1 MDTGQPSLARKI
13 GASLEVLTNLLYLAN
28 VNAENRV
35 QSVCYMTLAEEKLA
49 ELVKLIPMPKKR
61 RGEPIALDKQARA
74 VSLHLRDCAPLAQ
87 DQGIGC
93 GG

>member
-49 ELVKLIPMPKKR
+49 ELVKLFQCQR
-61 RGEPIALDKQARA
+61 NEEGSRSR
-74 VSLHLRDCAPLAQ
+74 
-87 DQGIGC
+87 
-93 GG
+93 